1 MNFGRRLA
9 ILSPLVLLSDLL
21 LFFGGEVFCDIK
33 SLSNLL
39 WRLALDHVRNGL
51 ASKVKEGLNVEV
63 VRRLRKYVSC
73 FRITRSK
80 GNLQG

>member
-9 ILSPLVLLSDLL
+9 ILSPLVLLSNLL

-39 WRLALDHVRNGL
+39 WRLALDYVRNGL
-51 ASKVKEGLNVEV
+51 ASKVKKGLNVEV
-63 VRRLRKYVSC
+63 VRRLRKYVGC